1 LVGDDE
7 RRFCEYPILRRPGYD
22 YGLSYNNSRAYTAQ
36 LWDNEKNHLYQW
48 IKRYE
53 GQWTWITLKV
63 DSATKKIH
71 FYLNGKESDA
81 RHGHGTQSPL
91 SYENRLKS
99 YGMGDWYIG
108 TTTSARKND
117 INRWLKGDIGKVYVW
132 NRGLSDE
139 EIKDIHKNVP
149 ENKLV
154 LHYDFNSEQQKD
166 SPYTAVDLTGNG
178 LHGSIRNAEL
188 LKGQIKIPYTI
199 IPHRIP
205 GKLKCLPHKDEGLVK
220 NKDGKEVWAKGE
232 TTARNERRYVLQMQQ
247 GTWDYKSDGIKQLKY
262 ELVGIEEIAPKAKLI
277 NVKF

>member
-1 LVGDDE
+1 
-7 RRFCEYPILRRPGYD
+7 
-22 YGLSYNNSRAYTAQ
+22 
-36 LWDNEKNHLYQW
+36 
-48 IKRYE
+48 
-53 GQWTWITLKV
+53 
-63 DSATKKIH
+63 
-71 FYLNGKESDA
+71 
-81 RHGHGTQSPL
+81 
-91 SYENRLKS
+91 
-99 YGMGDWYIG
+99 MGDWYIG

-132 NRGLSDE
+132 NRNLSDE

-154 LHYDFNSEQQKD
+154 LHYDFNSEQQKN
-166 SPYTAVDLTGNG
+166 SPYTAVDLSGNE

-188 LKGQIKIPYTI
+188 KKGQIKIPYTI

-262 ELVGIEEIAPKAKLI
+262 ELVGIEEITPKAKLI